1 MTYDYVDIDAQHDPS
16 VWHLYPEDS
25 CIGHDSGCCQNKVE
39 ALAQHLLQGGYIARG
54 HQRWDMSH
62 IFSQLYRNSAF
73 MQALQQVCQAHAAN
87 DQQAQQAAVERCQQ
101 LTQHAAQAFIM
112 QLLNAELVLSSQAL
126 NPSEPLVGHG

>member
-1 MTYDYVDIDAQHDPS
+1 MTYDGANVDYQQDSSI
-16 VWHLYPEDS
+16 WRLYPEDT
-25 CIGHDSGCCQNKVE
+25 CMGQDTRCCQTKVE

-54 HQRWDMSH
+54 LQRWDMSY

-87 DQQAQQAAVERCQQ
+87 DQQAHQAAVERCQQ